1 MAVQYRQYCTVPG
14 VSLDLTLMVAPQRLI
29 GLTELDWVCV
39 RYGRWDPVS
48 CFTSARHIGSRRWKA
63 RSLHEHDRMAG
74 FSALDGG
81 AAHDALDI
89 HDNGGDDEER
99 GNELER
105 KVEEQC
111 VGVK

>member
-1 MAVQYRQYCTVPG
+1 
-14 VSLDLTLMVAPQRLI
+14 MVAPKRLI
-29 GLTELDWVCV
+29 GLTELIGFVC
-39 RYGRWDPVS
+39 GRWDQVS

-63 RSLHEHDRMAG
+63 RSLHEHDCMVG

-81 AAHDALDI
+81 AANALDI

-105 KVEEQC
+105 KVEEQL